1 MHLVSMTTR
10 LACAAR
16 SNSKDASSLAR
27 FSPAFL
33 GVLLASLFLLSVI
46 TNARAQSPA
55 PAPSAESAARN
66 LLAPPPASA
75 PATGPNV
82 STNSVSAPSGYV
94 LSANDQVAVEVFGED
109 DLRTNGRLN
118 AEGNLSLPLLGSV
131 HLGGLSLT
139 QATARVT
146 ELYAR
151 DYLINPKVN
160 VSLVGYAK
168 RRFTVLGQVNRP
180 GSFEMPEGSPGGID
194 LLEAVAMAG
203 GYTRIAAPER
213 ITVRRH
219 GGKGDEILKIDAKK
233 LARGAGGAQSSFK
246 VLPGDT
252 ITVAESIF

>member
-1 MHLVSMTTR
+1 MIFI
-10 LACAAR
+10 AFAATIFTP
-16 SNSKDASSLAR
+16 AR
-27 FSPAFL
+27 IS
-33 GVLLASLFLLSVI
+33 
-46 TNARAQSPA
+46 AQSPTIA
-55 PAPSAESAARN
+55 PPPQSSAARN
-66 LLAPPPASA
+66 LLSASPPPLS
-75 PATGPNV
+75 TGPSV
-82 STNSVSAPSGYV
+82 STNSVTAPSGYV

-131 HLGGLSLT
+131 HLSGLSLT

-151 DYLINPKVN
+151 DYLVNPKVN
-160 VSLVGYAK
+160 VMLVSYAK
-168 RRFTVLGQVNRP
+168 RRFTMLGQVNRP
-180 GSFEMPEGSPGGID
+180 GSFEMPDGSPGGID

-219 GGKGDEILKIDAKK
+219 GANGDEVLKVDGKR
-233 LARGAGGAQSSFK
+233 LARGAANNFK

-252 ITVAESIF
+252 ITVGESIF

>member
-1 MHLVSMTTR
+1 MHLISITTR
-10 LACAAR
+10 LACAAL
-16 SNSKDASSLAR
+16 SSFKGRPGLSQSVAAAAR
-27 FSPAFL
+27 FSCSLLFALALLPLGAF
-33 GVLLASLFLLSVI
+33 
-46 TNARAQSPA
+46 AQSPS
-55 PAPSAESAARN
+55 PASNSARN
-66 LLAPPPASA
+66 LLPSSPPSS
-75 PATGPNV
+75 GPSV
-82 STNSVSAPSGYV
+82 STNAVTAPSGYV

-131 HLGGLSLT
+131 HLAGLTLT

-151 DYLINPKVN
+151 DYLVNPKVN
-160 VSLVGYAK
+160 VMLVSYAK

-180 GSFEMPEGSPGGID
+180 GSYEMPDGSPTGID

-219 GGKGDEILKIDAKK
+219 GPNGDEILKVDGKR
-233 LARGAGGAQSSFK
+233 LARGTGGAKSSFK
-246 VLPGDT
+246 VQPGDT
-252 ITVAESIF
+252 ITVGESIF

>member
-1 MHLVSMTTR
+1 MTTR
-10 LACAAR
+10 LASAAPSSSRRKAALSRSGAAAAR
-16 SNSKDASSLAR
+16 FLGAILLAL
-27 FSPAFL
+27 AFL
-33 GVLLASLFLLSVI
+33 PPGTS
-46 TNARAQSPA
+46 AQSPS
-55 PAPSAESAARN
+55 PAPNSARN
-66 LLAPPPASA
+66 LLPSA
-75 PATGPNV
+75 PSTSGPSV
-82 STNSVSAPSGYV
+82 TTNAVTAPSGYV

-131 HLGGLSLT
+131 HLAGLTLT

-151 DYLINPKVN
+151 DYLVNPKVN
-160 VSLVGYAK
+160 VMLVGYAK

-180 GSFEMPEGSPGGID
+180 GSYEMPDGSPTGID

-219 GGKGDEILKIDAKK
+219 GPSGDEILKVDGKR
-233 LARGAGGAQSSFK
+233 LARGTGGARSSFK
-246 VLPGDT
+246 VQPGDT
-252 ITVAESIF
+252 ITVGESIF

>member
-1 MHLVSMTTR
+1 MCAGL
-10 LACAAR
+10 LA
-16 SNSKDASSLAR
+16 L
-27 FSPAFL
+27 AFL
-33 GVLLASLFLLSVI
+33 PMEAG
-46 TNARAQSPA
+46 AQSPS
-55 PAPSAESAARN
+55 PSPNSARN
-66 LLAPPPASA
+66 LLAPSPPS
-75 PATGPNV
+75 TGPSV
-82 STNSVSAPSGYV
+82 TTNAVTAPSGYV

-131 HLGGLSLT
+131 HLGGLTLT

-160 VSLVGYAK
+160 VMLVGYAK

-180 GSFEMPEGSPGGID
+180 GSFEMPDGSPGGID

-219 GGKGDEILKIDAKK
+219 GPNGDEILKVDGKR
-233 LARGAGGAQSSFK
+233 LARGTGGAQSSFK
-246 VLPGDT
+246 VQPGDT
-252 ITVAESIF
+252 ITVGESIF

>member
-1 MHLVSMTTR
+1 MTTR
-10 LACAAR
+10 SASAAT
-16 SNSKDASSLAR
+16 SSSKGTRTLSLGAAGC
-27 FSPAFL
+27 AFL
-33 GVLLASLFLLSVI
+33 LAFLAADAL
-46 TNARAQSPA
+46 RAQSPTVA
-55 PAPSAESAARN
+55 PESAARN
-66 LLAPPPASA
+66 LLAPAPPTT
-75 PATGPNV
+75 TGPSV
-82 STNSVSAPSGYV
+82 TTNAVTAPSGYV

-131 HLGGLSLT
+131 HLSGLTLT

-151 DYLINPKVN
+151 DYLVNPKVN
-160 VSLVGYAK
+160 VMLVSYAK

-180 GSFEMPEGSPGGID
+180 GSFEMPDGSPTGID

-219 GGKGDEILKIDAKK
+219 GANGDEMLKVDGKK
-233 LARGAGGAQSSFK
+233 LARGTGSGNTNFK

-252 ITVAESIF
+252 ITVGESIF

>member
-1 MHLVSMTTR
+1 MTTR
-10 LACAAR
+10 SVSAVPSSSKGTRTFRFSCRAALCAA
-16 SNSKDASSLAR
+16 
-27 FSPAFL
+27 
-33 GVLLASLFLLSVI
+33 LLALLFGLPALQ
-46 TNARAQSPA
+46 AQSPTVA
-55 PAPSAESAARN
+55 PESSAARN
-66 LLAPPPASA
+66 LLAPSPSN
-75 PATGPNV
+75 ATGPTV
-82 STNSVSAPSGYV
+82 TTNAVNAPSGYV
-94 LSANDQVAVEVFGED
+94 LGANDQVAVEVFGED

-131 HLGGLSLT
+131 HLAGLTLT

-160 VSLVGYAK
+160 VMLVGYAK

-180 GSFEMPEGSPGGID
+180 GSFEMPDGSPGGID

-213 ITVRRH
+213 ITVRRR
-219 GGKGDEILKIDAKK
+219 GTKGDEVLKVDGKRM
-233 LARGAGGAQSSFK
+233 ARGTGSTFK

-252 ITVAESIF
+252 ITVGESIF

>member
-1 MHLVSMTTR
+1 MTTR
-10 LACAAR
+10 SESAAR
-16 SNSKDASSLAR
+16 LSFSGKVALCFALA
-27 FSPAFL
+27 A
-33 GVLLASLFLLSVI
+33 AMSVSAI
-46 TNARAQSPA
+46 AQSPS
-55 PAPSAESAARN
+55 PVPESTAARN
-66 LLAPPPASA
+66 LLAPSPPPPVSNNPSVTTSSVNA
-75 PATGPNV
+75 PA
-82 STNSVSAPSGYV
+82 GYV

-131 HLGGLSLT
+131 HLAGLNLT
-139 QATARVT
+139 QATSRVT

-151 DYLINPKVN
+151 DYLVNPKVN
-160 VSLVGYAK
+160 VSLVSYAK

-213 ITVRRH
+213 ITVRRK
-219 GGKGDEILKIDAKK
+219 GAKGDEVLKVDAKR
-233 LARGAGGAQSSFK
+233 LARGEGNKNFM

-252 ITVAESIF
+252 ITVGESIF